1 MSDAAFVLLCFATFL
16 TMEGSA
22 WLMHRHVMHGWLW
35 SWHEDHHVPGG
46 GLFQRNDRF
55 ALVYAIPSW
64 LLIMSGMQAGARDP
78 RTAIGMGI
86 LFYGIAYTL
95 VHESIIHRRF
105 PWNIRFR
112 HWYFDALREA
122 HAVHHQDQT
131 QYGCRNFGML
141 LVPWPYL
148 RRHMSRSQTR

>member
-1 MSDAAFVLLCFATFL
+1 MNYAAFVSVCLGTFL
-16 TMEGSA
+16 AMEGSA

-35 SWHEDHHVPGG
+35 SWHEDHHVPDGA
-46 GLFQRNDRF
+46 LLQKNDRF

-64 LLIMSGMQAGARDP
+64 LLIMSGMQAGTRDP
-78 RTAIGMGI
+78 RTAIGIGI
-86 LFYGIAYTL
+86 LLYGVAYTI

-105 PWNIRFR
+105 SRNLRIR

-122 HAVHHQDQT
+122 HAVHHQTQT
-131 QYGCRNFGML
+131 QFGCRNFGML

-148 RRHMSRSQTR
+148 SRHMHRSQTR